1 MQRAALDRLLEI
13 LRSARERKKMYFSPI
28 GPVAVGHWLHGL
40 RTGFSFVGLEWPSKY
55 RRSVVESR
63 GWEYGDAAGEIPA
76 LERRGLSPE
85 EVADELLAIE
95 IDTWQF
101 YRDQLG

>member
-28 GPVAVGHWLHGL
+28 GPVAVEHWLHGL

-55 RRSVVESR
+55 RQSVVESH
-63 GWEYGDAAGEIPA
+63 GWEYGGAAGEIPE
-76 LERRGLSPE
+76 LERRGLTPE

-95 IDTWQF
+95 IDVWQLH
-101 YRDQLG
+101 RDQLT